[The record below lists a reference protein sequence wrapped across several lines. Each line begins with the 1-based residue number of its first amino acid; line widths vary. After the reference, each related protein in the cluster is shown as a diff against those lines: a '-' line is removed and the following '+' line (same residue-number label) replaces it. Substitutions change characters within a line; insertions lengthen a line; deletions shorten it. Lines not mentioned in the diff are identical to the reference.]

1 MPRKKRQ
8 RRMLMPP
15 MIKGMSVT
23 GVRGRKSN
31 EVFLLLEEY
40 EAIRLLDY
48 QMLNQEQAAMEM
60 KVSRPTLTRIYEEA
74 RQKVASSFVE
84 GRDIVIQGGKV
95 VFEEEWFRCNQC
107 KFRFNDSGSEKSV
120 CPACGSSDV
129 DSINAL
135 FIKETQPK

>member
-1 MPRKKRQ
+1 
-8 RRMLMPP
+8 MLMPP

-48 QMLNQEQAAMEM
+48 QMMNQEQAAREM

-74 RQKVASSFVE
+74 RQKVATSFVE
-84 GRDIVIQGGKV
+84 ARDLVIQGGKV
-95 VFEEEWFRCNQC
+95 IFEEEWFKCNGC
-107 KFRFNDSGSEKSV
+107 KFRFNHSGSENPS
-120 CPACGSSDV
+120 CPACGSTDV
-129 DSINAL
+129 ESLNAM
-135 FIKETQPK
+135 FNKEIQN